1 MKKSKINNVRLIFIA
16 LFYKTFT
23 ETIITIP
30 NDIDDNEI
38 VLGCLLF
45 CFTIIIIMLALM
57 MLIGYLI
64 TNFIIL

>member
-1 MKKSKINNVRLIFIA
+1 MKKSKINNIGLIFVA

-23 ETIITIP
+23 ETIVTIP

-45 CFTIIIIMLALM
+45 CFIVTIIMLTLV

>member
-1 MKKSKINNVRLIFIA
+1 MKKSKINNIGLIFVA

-38 VLGCLLF
+38 VLGSLLF
-45 CFTIIIIMLALM
+45 CFTIIIIMLILV

>member
-1 MKKSKINNVRLIFIA
+1 MKKSKINNVGLIFVA

-45 CFTIIIIMLALM
+45 CFTVTIIMLALV

>member
-1 MKKSKINNVRLIFIA
+1 MKKSKINNVGLIFIA

-30 NDIDDNEI
+30 NDIEDNEI

>member
-1 MKKSKINNVRLIFIA
+1 MKKSKINNVGLIFVA

-23 ETIITIP
+23 ETIVTIP
-30 NDIDDNEI
+30 NDIEDNEI
-38 VLGCLLF
+38 VLGGLLF
-45 CFTIIIIMLALM
+45 CFTITIILLASV